1 MCSHQTGENAMNIL
15 KINKDVSPMWKNKK
29 KILAQWTGSALGQ
42 RLLKPLPRAAKILN
56 YNYFYN

>member
-29 KILAQWTGSALGQ
+29 YWHNEPGLAPGQGHLSHCLGWQ
-42 RLLKPLPRAAKILN
+42 K
-56 YNYFYN
+56 F

>member
-1 MCSHQTGENAMNIL
+1 MCSHQRGENAMNIL

-29 KILAQWTGSALGQ
+29 YLAQWAGLALGQ
-42 RLLKPLPRAAKILN
+42 RPLKPLPRATKILN